1 MRPIGESH
9 QKGELIHQKR
19 DHNGQPIGIHNE
31 NPILGTREYKVI
43 FPDGTIQSYLANTL
57 AENIYSQVDDEGH
70 NFSIL
75 SEIIDHERDDSAHT
89 AGARHTTKGWKFLV
103 SWKDGTTMYLSL

>member
-57 AENIYSQVDDEGH
+57 AENIFFH
-70 NFSIL
+70 
-75 SEIIDHERDDSAHT
+75 R
-89 AGARHTTKGWKFLV
+89 
-103 SWKDGTTMYLSL
+103 